1 MAIHYIR
8 PDVPGELRDPFDC
21 DEQIV
26 KALVTV
32 GAFVALADGRL
43 DAIECEEAVNY
54 TTAPCAEHLA
64 AAHRRILR
72 RTRATS
78 RGQRFRGF
86 DC

>member
-1 MAIHYIR
+1 
-8 PDVPGELRDPFDC
+8 
-21 DEQIV
+21 
-26 KALVTV
+26 
-32 GAFVALADGRL
+32 
-43 DAIECEEAVNY
+43 VNY